1 MIRSV
6 IGRRAPRGATL
17 ALALAWAMIL
27 GATQAAWAQSPPA
40 QSQPAGD
47 ETRAGQIAAQEQAKS
62 GELKPYAPNKAEI
75 WVKKLEEQFLTGNLH
90 WHPYFTS
97 AYAGGGFTLG
107 GGYLTHVGDYNTLDM
122 RGSITFTNYKR
133 LEAEFIAPRL
143 FGRRGT
149 LSLLGGWREATQ
161 VGFYGIGTGNT
172 SKDDRVNYGFTQPYG
187 AATLEVWPWRRYF
200 VLVGAAEYS
209 RWDQGEGSGSFP
221 SVEEVYTPET
231 LPGLGAKVTYL
242 HTLGTVAFD
251 SRTSPG
257 YSRTGGYYGVTFHDY
272 RDSDDFYGFRQVDY
286 EAIQHI
292 PILREAWVL
301 SLHALAQTTDA
312 SDGNAVPFFMLPS
325 VGGGSTLRGFTSWRF
340 RDKNSIL
347 FQVEWRVLVNNF
359 FETALFYD
367 AGKVTESSSD
377 LDFKHLKSD
386 FGIGFRMHGPAAT
399 PLRIELAKSNEGLVI
414 VFAAHATF

>member
-1 MIRSV
+1 MSRSF
-6 IGRRAPRGATL
+6 IGWRVARAV
-17 ALALAWAMIL
+17 ALAGALAGVAVL
-27 GATQAAWAQSPPA
+27 GAARVASAQSPPA
-40 QSQPAGD
+40 GE
-47 ETRAGQIAAQEQAKS
+47 ETRAGQIEAQEQAKA
-62 GELKPYAPNKAEI
+62 GELKPYTPDKAELL
-75 WVKKLEEQFLTGNLH
+75 VRKLEEQFLTGALH

-97 AYAGGGFTLG
+97 AYAGCGFTLG
-107 GGYLTHVGDYNTLDM
+107 AGYATHVGDYNTLDM
-122 RGSITFTNYKR
+122 RGSITFTNCKR

-161 VGFYGIGTGNT
+161 VGFYGYGTGNT
-172 SKDDRVNYGFTQPYG
+172 SKDDRVNYGFTQPY
-187 AATLEVWPWRRYF
+187 ASATLEVRPWRRYF
-200 VLVGAAEYS
+200 TLVGGAEYS

-231 LPGLGAKVTYL
+231 LPGLDAEVTYL
-242 HTLGTVAFD
+242 HTLGTVGFD

-257 YSRTGGYYGVTFHDY
+257 YTRTGGFYGITLHDY
-272 RDSDDFYGFRQVDY
+272 HDGDDAYSFRQVDY

-292 PILREAWVL
+292 PILRDAWVL
-301 SLHALAQTTDA
+301 SLHGLVQTTYTN
-312 SDGNAVPFFMLPS
+312 DGHVVPFFMLPS

-340 RDKNSIL
+340 RDENAIL

-359 FETALFYD
+359 LETAIFYD
-367 AGKVTESSSD
+367 AGKVTESRAD
-377 LDFKHLKSD
+377 LDLDGLKSD

-399 PLRIELAKSNEGLVI
+399 PVRIELAKGNEGLVL

>member
-1 MIRSV
+1 MSRSF
-6 IGRRAPRGATL
+6 IGWRVARVV
-17 ALALAWAMIL
+17 ALAGALAGVAVL
-27 GATQAAWAQSPPA
+27 GAARVASAQSPPA
-40 QSQPAGD
+40 GE
-47 ETRAGQIAAQEQAKS
+47 ETRAGQIEAQEQAKA
-62 GELKPYAPNKAEI
+62 GELKPYTPDKAELL
-75 WVKKLEEQFLTGNLH
+75 VRKLEEQFLTGALH

-97 AYAGGGFTLG
+97 AYAGCGFTLG
-107 GGYLTHVGDYNTLDM
+107 AGYATHVGDYNTLDM
-122 RGSITFTNYKR
+122 RGSITFTNCKR

-161 VGFYGIGTGNT
+161 VGFYGYGTGNT
-172 SKDDRVNYGFTQPYG
+172 SKDDRVNYGFTQPY
-187 AATLEVWPWRRYF
+187 ASATLEVRPWRRYF
-200 VLVGAAEYS
+200 TLVGGGEYS

-231 LPGLGAKVTYL
+231 LPGLDAEVTYL
-242 HTLGTVAFD
+242 HTLGTVGFD

-257 YSRTGGYYGVTFHDY
+257 YTRTGGFYGITFHDY
-272 RDSDDFYGFRQVDY
+272 HDGDDAYSFRQVDY

-292 PILREAWVL
+292 PILRDAWVL
-301 SLHALAQTTDA
+301 SLRGLVQTTYT
-312 SDGNAVPFFMLPS
+312 SDGHVVPFFMLPS

-340 RDKNSIL
+340 RDENAIL

-359 FETALFYD
+359 LETALFYD
-367 AGKVTESSSD
+367 AGKVTESRAD
-377 LDFKHLKSD
+377 LDLDGLKSD

-399 PLRIELAKSNEGLVI
+399 PVRIELAKGNEGLVL